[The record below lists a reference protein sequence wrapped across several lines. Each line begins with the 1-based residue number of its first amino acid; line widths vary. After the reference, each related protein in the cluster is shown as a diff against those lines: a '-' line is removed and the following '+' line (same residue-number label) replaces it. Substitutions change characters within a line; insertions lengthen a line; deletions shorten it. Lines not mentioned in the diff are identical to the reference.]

1 MTVKKFYGW
10 KLLVVFWII
19 VFINLA
25 FPLYGA
31 SVLNSVMMNDLHL
44 DRKMLGFL
52 FSLFSLM
59 SGLPGPLV
67 AVCVERFGIRI
78 TLILGSL
85 FVAAGSFLMATA
97 VNTGMHAAIAFGVL
111 IGAGVSMGGVI
122 STQAGL
128 TKWFI
133 RRRALVLSILSAST
147 GVGGFVAAPLLNRIV
162 GYTNGNWRMGWGFIA
177 ILSCCA
183 ALLALVFVKEKPSD
197 LGQEPDGGI
206 IAAQHVKH
214 SAVHITTEVWSYREV
229 ITGSFFWLMMICQMS
244 ITCGNYV
251 FLAHGVA
258 HLQDLGHSRAL
269 ASWAISL
276 MALAGLGAKAFV
288 GAFGDRIDPRYI
300 WAAFM
305 AFFGVGQF
313 CVLQAHTYPLL
324 VIASS
329 CMGIG
334 FGGAVVCL
342 AAVLSNYY
350 GMKTFAALIGLT
362 VAINTSFGAIA
373 PSLAGWLYD
382 RGYGYHGVFYTI
394 GTWCIIGSAIIF
406 TIKPPVRKMRSETVA
421 V

>member
-147 GVGGFVAAPLLNRIV
+147 GVGGFVAAPQPPGPGPGGRGHRGQQPRCRGHRRHDPGPAQDPDPPRLP
-162 GYTNGNWRMGWGFIA
+162 G
-177 ILSCCA
+177 
-183 ALLALVFVKEKPSD
+183 ALLA
-197 LGQEPDGGI
+197 
-206 IAAQHVKH
+206 
-214 SAVHITTEVWSYREV
+214 R
-229 ITGSFFWLMMICQMS
+229 
-244 ITCGNYV
+244 
-251 FLAHGVA
+251 
-258 HLQDLGHSRAL
+258 
-269 ASWAISL
+269 
-276 MALAGLGAKAFV
+276 
-288 GAFGDRIDPRYI
+288 
-300 WAAFM
+300 
-305 AFFGVGQF
+305 
-313 CVLQAHTYPLL
+313 
-324 VIASS
+324 
-329 CMGIG
+329 
-334 FGGAVVCL
+334 
-342 AAVLSNYY
+342 
-350 GMKTFAALIGLT
+350 
-362 VAINTSFGAIA
+362 
-373 PSLAGWLYD
+373 
-382 RGYGYHGVFYTI
+382 
-394 GTWCIIGSAIIF
+394 
-406 TIKPPVRKMRSETVA
+406 
-421 V
+421 